1 MLDKAAI
8 LEQLRGVLDP
18 EIGISIVDLNMVRDI
33 GINENGIVQVKIALT
48 VQHCPMAKTLQA
60 DVEKAVGKLDGVK
73 SVNVET
79 TAMSKKELE
88 ELRVKLQA
96 RATNSQTQSGQNTST
111 AGPGINKLGKRGI
124 RNIIAIVSGKGGVG
138 KSFVTS
144 MLATE
149 LRRQGY
155 EVGVLDADLTG
166 PSIAKVFGLSGKPY
180 KAQNGLIVPA
190 KSKTGIKVM
199 SINLVL
205 DDPTM
210 PVIWRGPIVNSVI
223 RQLYW
228 DVDWGDIHYLLVDLP
243 PGCVASGT
251 QVFANP
257 HPVPI
262 ELLKPGDYVYSV
274 EASIGPSGRYANSL
288 SATVSRRRV
297 SEVVPQG
304 EAEVFELKTKNRTI
318 RATFNHPILA
328 LDKARP
334 SGKRAYRYSL
344 QWKRLTELRPRDI
357 IAVAKKIPRYEK
369 GPYKLPDIDY
379 QGLKH
384 LDLPAISSDDFC
396 RIIGYFMGD
405 GYVRFDPRMNIHQVM
420 FAEPRNGKHRE
431 KYVHLLEKVFLGAK
445 VYQGDSEF
453 GVVSRRLA
461 LFFREL
467 GLNKSALV
475 KRVPE
480 WVFHLPESQILAF
493 IEGYC
498 DADGHRRKMKLL
510 IRRPGWMCFE
520 SPNCELVEGMR
531 ILALSV
537 GLRVSNLNSRTRTL
551 ITPSRHTYTKTFWG
565 FEANSESRSN
575 RIGAGLIRGVGRQA
589 VGKALVNDYLGF
601 ERVSKITHAG
611 KSQVYDLTV
620 EDNHNFISD
629 GIIVHNTSDAPL
641 TIFQSLPVDG
651 VIVVSSPQDLAA
663 MIVAKA
669 VNMAKKMEAPIMGLV
684 ENMSYFQCPGCGEK
698 IEIFGQSNGSKLATQ
713 LDIPYLGGVPLD
725 PEIARLSDEGRIE
738 EYSSPV
744 FENITAEL
752 RQKAVK
758 QVEQLTQGLPIA
770 WSVKPEHE

>member
-33 GINENGIVQVKIALT
+33 GINEDGIVQVKIALT

-88 ELRVKLQA
+88 ELRVKLTA
-96 RATNSQTQSGQNTST
+96 RGTNSQTSQSGENTST

-149 LRRQGY
+149 LRRKGY

-180 KAQNGLIVPA
+180 KAPNGLIVPA

-228 DVDWGDIHYLLVDLP
+228 DVDWGDVHYLLVDLP
-243 PGCVASGT
+243 PGT
-251 QVFANP
+251 
-257 HPVPI
+257 
-262 ELLKPGDYVYSV
+262 
-274 EASIGPSGRYANSL
+274 
-288 SATVSRRRV
+288 
-297 SEVVPQG
+297 
-304 EAEVFELKTKNRTI
+304 
-318 RATFNHPILA
+318 
-328 LDKARP
+328 
-334 SGKRAYRYSL
+334 
-344 QWKRLTELRPRDI
+344 
-357 IAVAKKIPRYEK
+357 
-369 GPYKLPDIDY
+369 
-379 QGLKH
+379 
-384 LDLPAISSDDFC
+384 SD
-396 RIIGYFMGD
+396 
-405 GYVRFDPRMNIHQVM
+405 
-420 FAEPRNGKHRE
+420 
-431 KYVHLLEKVFLGAK
+431 
-445 VYQGDSEF
+445 
-453 GVVSRRLA
+453 
-461 LFFREL
+461 
-467 GLNKSALV
+467 
-475 KRVPE
+475 
-480 WVFHLPESQILAF
+480 
-493 IEGYC
+493 
-498 DADGHRRKMKLL
+498 
-510 IRRPGWMCFE
+510 
-520 SPNCELVEGMR
+520 SP
-531 ILALSV
+531 
-537 GLRVSNLNSRTRTL
+537 
-551 ITPSRHTYTKTFWG
+551 
-565 FEANSESRSN
+565 
-575 RIGAGLIRGVGRQA
+575 
-589 VGKALVNDYLGF
+589 
-601 ERVSKITHAG
+601 
-611 KSQVYDLTV
+611 LTV
-620 EDNHNFISD
+620 
-629 GIIVHNTSDAPL
+629 
-641 TIFQSLPVDG
+641 FQSLPVDG

-698 IEIFGQSNGSKLATQ
+698 VEIFGQSNGSGLAAQ

-725 PEIARLSDEGRIE
+725 PEIARLSDQGRIE

-752 RQKAVK
+752 RQKAVR

-770 WSVKPEHE
+770 WTVEPQHK